1 MKLACL
7 FIRDKKGEVPSKEFN
22 TFLDD
27 RLLETPPIAVMQAKK
42 EIARIAEE
50 SVTTLKNAL
59 DCFYVKDMDGAE
71 KVREKIKDINEESR
85 KVTQFL
91 IKLSSSDVSYS
102 DEKAVS
108 AMHSAIADALRIADL
123 ADNMVKYTRHYIND
137 RLEFSE
143 SVLSE
148 IKLMSTKVEKL
159 FTESMLAFND
169 VDVTAVVRA
178 EEYENEIDSLRRHI
192 IDNHIKRL
200 NEGRCQPQSSSV
212 LINLVGNLERAADHI
227 LNLAHT
233 FD

>member
-1 MKLACL
+1 
-7 FIRDKKGEVPSKEFN
+7 
-22 TFLDD
+22 
-27 RLLETPPIAVMQAKK
+27 
-42 EIARIAEE
+42 
-50 SVTTLKNAL
+50 
-59 DCFYVKDMDGAE
+59 
-71 KVREKIKDINEESR
+71 
-85 KVTQFL
+85 
-91 IKLSSSDVSYS
+91 
-102 DEKAVS
+102 
-108 AMHSAIADALRIADL
+108 MHSAIADALRIADL

-148 IKLMSTKVEKL
+148 IKLMRTKVEKL